1 MEDFPLWLKVV
12 VWATIGLTLVYTA
25 FGIVRTIIES

>member
-25 FGIVRTIIES
+25 FGIVRSIIES